1 MAGTEIAKAYVQII
15 PSADGIKGRLTEV
28 LGGEAESA
36 GNSAGL
42 NIAGAI
48 KGAIA
53 AAGIGALIKSTLSE
67 GSALQQ
73 SIGGIETLYKESS
86 DTMIKYANEA
96 YKTAGMSANDYM
108 QTSTSFAAALLKGVG
123 GDTAKAAE
131 AANTAII
138 DMSDNANKMGTS
150 MDSIQMAYQGFAKG
164 NYNMLDNLKLG
175 YGGTKTEME
184 RLLSDAQKLTGVKYD
199 LNNLSD
205 VYSAIH
211 VIQDE
216 LGVTGTTAREGATTF
231 EGSMSAMKAAAQN
244 LMGSIALGEDIGPK
258 LQALTESVF
267 TFVFDNL
274 MPMLG
279 NILSAVPG
287 LVVGIAEG
295 IVAGIPKILSVIT
308 NLVTEIAN
316 TLINYDWQGSAM
328 NFVTSLNS
336 GISTNLPQLLQS
348 GVEIITNLVSGLV
361 SALPNIISGAGII
374 ISGLITAIATSLPML
389 LQAGVDLILGILA
402 GFESGKVN
410 IALSMMDAIG
420 NIISTVMDAL
430 PELITAGI
438 QIITN
443 FITGMMSL
451 KGEAAQNTA
460 EVVSSLVQKIAEGIP
475 GFLEKGMEILNAL
488 IDGIGKALPQ
498 IIEAAIK
505 VIQQMANTLISTLPI
520 IIKTGVDIITSL
532 INGIAQNLPSL
543 VAKATEIMMEII
555 KTLVSNLPGILAT
568 GVQLIGALLSGIVQA
583 IPQILSAV
591 ANLALNIIKAIMVLP
606 AQLMQAG
613 GQMISS
619 LVSGIAGKVSS
630 VISEITKL
638 GSEIINKAKSINLT
652 EVGKNLIDGMV
663 NGIKGA
669 AGKVADAVKN
679 AAKNA
684 FDAVKGFFG
693 IHSPSR
699 LMRDEIGKY
708 IPAGIAEGINGN
720 AKSITF
726 DKVNARIMQEAHST
740 QLTMDSIEPSSNNGE
755 SFDILGNIT
764 EALSKFYIV
773 MDGKKV
779 GRIAS
784 PEVNRTLG
792 TTSSLELR
800 GAV

>member
-1 MAGTEIAKAYVQII
+1 LAGTELAKAYVQII
-15 PSADGIKGRLTEV
+15 PSADGIKGRLTEE

-96 YKTAGMSANDYM
+96 YKTAGMSADDYM

-287 LVVGIAEG
+287 LVAGIAEG

-316 TLINYDWQGSAM
+316 TLINYDWQGSAI

-374 ISGLITAIATSLPML
+374 ISGLITAIATALPML
-389 LQAGVDLILGILA
+389 LQAGVDLILGILS
-402 GFESGKVN
+402 GFESGKEN

-430 PELITAGI
+430 PGLITAGI

-451 KGEAAQNTA
+451 KGEAVQNTA
-460 EVVSSLVQKIAEGIP
+460 EIVSSLVQKIAEGIP
-475 GFLEKGMEILNAL
+475 GFLDKGIEILNAL
-488 IDGIGKALPQ
+488 IDGIGQALPQ
-498 IIEAAIK
+498 IIKAAIQ
-505 VIQQMANTLISTLPI
+505 VIQQMAESLISTLPI
-520 IIKTGVDIITSL
+520 IIKAGVDIITSL
-532 INGIAQNLPSL
+532 INGIAQNLPGL

-591 ANLALNIIKAIMVLP
+591 ANLALSIIKAIMVLP

-740 QLTMDSIEPSSNNGE
+740 QLTMDSIEPASNNGE
-755 SFDILGNIT
+755 SLDILGNIT

-779 GRIAS
+779 GKIAS

>member
-15 PSADGIKGRLTEV
+15 PSAEGIKGRLTEE

-36 GNSAGL
+36 GKSAGI

-48 KGAIA
+48 KGVIA

-73 SIGGIETLYKESS
+73 SIGGIETLYKKSS
-86 DTMIKYANEA
+86 ETMIKYANEA
-96 YKTAGMSANDYM
+96 YKTAGMSANNYM

-138 DMSDNANKMGTS
+138 DMSDNANKMGTA
-150 MDSIQMAYQGFAKG
+150 MNSIQMAYQGFAKG
-164 NYNMLDNLKLG
+164 NYGMLDNLKLG

-184 RLLSDAQKLTGVKYD
+184 RLLADAQKLTGVKYD
-199 LNNLSD
+199 INNLSD

-244 LMGSIALGEDIGPK
+244 LMGSIALGDDIGPK

-274 MPMLG
+274 IPMLG
-279 NILSAVPG
+279 NILSAVPE

-328 NFVTSLNS
+328 SFVTSLNS

-348 GVEIITNLVSGLV
+348 GVGIITNLVSGLV
-361 SALPNIISGAGII
+361 SALPNIISGAGVII
-374 ISGLITAIATSLPML
+374 NGLLSAIATALPML
-389 LQAGVDLILGILA
+389 LQAGADLILGVL
-402 GFESGKVN
+402 SGLEGGREN
-410 IALSMMDAIG
+410 ITLSMIDVIG
-420 NIISTVMDAL
+420 DIINTIMTAL
-430 PELITAGI
+430 PDLITAGI
-438 QIITN
+438 QIMTN
-443 FITGMMSL
+443 FITGMMSIN
-451 KGEAAQNTA
+451 GEAVGNITKII
-460 EVVSSLVQKIAEGIP
+460 SSLIKKIAEGIP
-475 GFLEKGMEILNAL
+475 GFLEKGMEILTAL

-498 IIEAAIK
+498 IIDTAIQ
-505 VIQQMANTLISTLPI
+505 VMQQMVGTLITELPTLI
-520 IIKTGVDIITSL
+520 TTGIEIITSL
-532 INGIAQNLPSL
+532 INGISQNLPGLL
-543 VAKATEIMMEII
+543 VKATEIMINLA
-555 KTLVSNLPGILAT
+555 KTLIANLPEILSIGI
-568 GVQLIGALLSGIVQA
+568 QIMGALLKGIVQSMPA
-583 IPQILSAV
+583 ILTAI
-591 ANLALNIIKAIMVLP
+591 ANLGLSILKSMFVLP

-613 GQMISS
+613 IQMISS
-619 LVSGIAGKVSS
+619 LARGIAGKVSG

-638 GSEIINKAKSINLT
+638 GREIISKVKSINL
-652 EVGKNLIDGMV
+652 VDIGKQLIEGLA

-669 AGKVADAVKN
+669 AGKVADAAKN
-679 AAKNA
+679 AAKDAFNA
-684 FDAVKGFFG
+684 AKSFLG

-740 QLTMDSIEPSSNNGE
+740 KLTMDSIDTTSGGSE
-755 SFDILGNIT
+755 SIDILGNIT
-764 EALSKFYIV
+764 DALSKFYIV

-784 PEVNRTLG
+784 PEINRTLG

>member
-15 PSADGIKGRLTEV
+15 PSADGIKGSLTEE

-42 NIAGAI
+42 NIVGAI

-53 AAGIGALIKSTLSE
+53 AAGIGALIKSTLGE

-86 DTMIKYANEA
+86 DTMVKYANEA

-138 DMSDNANKMGTS
+138 DMSDNANKMGSS

-199 LNNLSD
+199 MNNLSD

-295 IVAGIPKILSVIT
+295 IVAGIPKVLSVIT

-328 NFVTSLNS
+328 SFVTSLNS

-348 GVEIITNLVSGLV
+348 GVEIITNLVRGLV
-361 SALPNIISGAGII
+361 SALPNIISAAGTI
-374 ISGLITAIATSLPML
+374 ISGLITAIATALPML
-389 LQAGVDLILGILA
+389 LKSGADLILGILS
-402 GFESGKVN
+402 GFENGKVN
-410 IALSMMDAIG
+410 IALSMMDVIG

-438 QIITN
+438 QIITG

-451 KGEAAQNTA
+451 NGEAVGNTA
-460 EVVSSLVQKIAEGIP
+460 EIISSLVQKIADGIP
-475 GFLEKGMEILNAL
+475 EFLEKGMEILKAL
-488 IDGIGKALPQ
+488 IDGIGSALPQ
-498 IIEAAIK
+498 IIETAIQ
-505 VIQQMANTLISTLPI
+505 VIQNMVQALVSALPTI
-520 IIKTGVDIITSL
+520 ITTGIGIITSL

-543 VAKATEIMMEII
+543 VSKATEIIIEIV
-555 KTLVSNLPGILAT
+555 KTLVANLPGILAT
-568 GVQLIGALLSGIVQA
+568 GVQIIGALLSGLVQA
-583 IPQILSAV
+583 MPQILSAI
-591 ANLALNIIKAIMVLP
+591 ANLALSIVKAIMVLQT
-606 AQLMQAG
+606 QLMQAG
-613 GQMISS
+613 IQIIAG
-619 LVSGIAGKVSS
+619 LASGIAGKVSS
-630 VISEITKL
+630 VISEVTKL
-638 GSEIINKAKSINLT
+638 GSEIISTVKSINLIDI
-652 EVGKNLIDGMV
+652 GKQLIEGMA
-663 NGIKGA
+663 NGIKNA
-669 AGKVADAVKN
+669 AGKVAEAAKN
-679 AAKNA
+679 AAKEA
-684 FDAVKGFFG
+684 FEAAKNFLG

-726 DKVNARIMQEAHST
+726 DEVNARIMQEARST
-740 QLTMDSIEPSSNNGE
+740 QLTMDSIDTTSGGSE
-755 SFDILGNIT
+755 SIDILGNIT
-764 EALSKFYIV
+764 DALSKFYIV

-784 PEVNRTLG
+784 PEVNRALG
-792 TTSSLELR
+792 STSSLELR

>member
-1 MAGTEIAKAYVQII
+1 MAGTELAKAYVQII
-15 PSADGIKGRLTEV
+15 PSADGIKGRLTEE

-96 YKTAGMSANDYM
+96 YKTAGMSADDYM

-287 LVVGIAEG
+287 LVAGIAEG

-316 TLINYDWQGSAM
+316 TLINYDWQGSAI

-374 ISGLITAIATSLPML
+374 ISGLITAIATALPML
-389 LQAGVDLILGILA
+389 LQAGVDLILGILS
-402 GFESGKVN
+402 GFESGKEN

-430 PELITAGI
+430 PGLITAGI

-451 KGEAAQNTA
+451 KGEAVQNTA
-460 EVVSSLVQKIAEGIP
+460 EIVSSLVQKIAEGIP
-475 GFLEKGMEILNAL
+475 GFLDKGIEILNAL
-488 IDGIGKALPQ
+488 IDGIGQALPQ
-498 IIEAAIK
+498 IIKAAIQ
-505 VIQQMANTLISTLPI
+505 VIQQMAESLISTLPI
-520 IIKTGVDIITSL
+520 IIKAGVDIITSL
-532 INGIAQNLPSL
+532 INGIAQNLPGL

-591 ANLALNIIKAIMVLP
+591 ANLALSIIKAIMVLP

-740 QLTMDSIEPSSNNGE
+740 QLTMDSIEPASNNGE
-755 SFDILGNIT
+755 SLDILGNIT

-779 GRIAS
+779 GKIAS

>member
-15 PSADGIKGRLTEV
+15 PSADGIKGRLTEE

-42 NIAGAI
+42 NIVSAI

-96 YKTAGMSANDYM
+96 YKTAGMSANNYM

-150 MDSIQMAYQGFAKG
+150 MDSIQMAYQSFAKG
-164 NYNMLDNLKLG
+164 NYGMLDNLKLG

-184 RLLSDAQKLTGVKYD
+184 RLLADAQKLTGVKYD
-199 LNNLSD
+199 INNLSD

-244 LMGSIALGEDIGPK
+244 LMGSIALGDDIGPK

-274 MPMLG
+274 IPMFG
-279 NILSAVPG
+279 NILAAVPG
-287 LVVGIAEG
+287 LVIGIAEG
-295 IVAGIPKILSVIT
+295 IVAGTPKILSVIT

-328 NFVTSLNS
+328 SFVTSLNS

-348 GVEIITNLVSGLV
+348 GVGIITNLVSGLV
-361 SALPNIISGAGII
+361 SALPNIISGAGVII
-374 ISGLITAIATSLPML
+374 NGLLSAIATALPML
-389 LQAGVDLILGILA
+389 LQAGADLILGVL
-402 GFESGKVN
+402 SGLEGGREN
-410 IALSMMDAIG
+410 ITLSMIDVIG
-420 NIISTVMDAL
+420 DIINTIMTAL
-430 PELITAGI
+430 PDLITAGI
-438 QIITN
+438 QIMTN

-451 KGEAAQNTA
+451 NGEAVGNTA
-460 EVVSSLVQKIAEGIP
+460 EIMSNLVQKIADGIP
-475 GFLEKGMEILNAL
+475 EFLEKGMEILNAL
-488 IDGIGKALPQ
+488 IDGIVNSLPQ
-498 IIEAAIK
+498 IIETAIQ
-505 VIQQMANTLISTLPI
+505 VIKNIVEALVSALPTI
-520 IIKTGVDIITSL
+520 ITTGVEIITSL
-532 INGIAQNLPSL
+532 INGIAQNFPSL
-543 VAKATEIMMEII
+543 VSKATEIIMEIV

-568 GVQLIGALLSGIVQA
+568 GVQIIGALLSGLVQA
-583 IPQILSAV
+583 MPQILSAI
-591 ANLALNIIKAIMVLP
+591 ANLALSIVKAIMVLQT
-606 AQLMQAG
+606 QLMQAG
-613 GQMISS
+613 IQIIAG
-619 LVSGIAGKVSS
+619 LASGIAGKVSS

-638 GSEIINKAKSINLT
+638 ASEIINKVKSINL
-652 EVGKNLIDGMV
+652 VDIGKQLIEGLA

-669 AGKVADAVKN
+669 AGKVADAAKN
-679 AAKNA
+679 AAKDAFNA
-684 FDAVKGFFG
+684 AKSFLG

-726 DKVNARIMQEAHST
+726 DKVNARIMQEARST
-740 QLTMDSIEPSSNNGE
+740 QLTMDSIDTTSSGSE
-755 SFDILGNIT
+755 SIDILGNIT
-764 EALSKFYIV
+764 DALSKFYIV

-784 PEVNRTLG
+784 PEVNRALG
-792 TTSSLELR
+792 STSSLELR

>member
-15 PSADGIKGRLTEV
+15 PSADGIKGRLTEE

-199 LNNLSD
+199 MNNLSD

-279 NILSAVPG
+279 NILAAVPG

-295 IVAGIPKILSVIT
+295 IVAGIPKVLSVIT

-328 NFVTSLNS
+328 SFVTSLNS

-348 GVEIITNLVSGLV
+348 GVEIITNLVRGLV
-361 SALPNIISGAGII
+361 SALPNIISAAGTI
-374 ISGLITAIATSLPML
+374 ISGLITAIATALPML
-389 LQAGVDLILGILA
+389 LKSGADLILGILS

-438 QIITN
+438 QIITG

-451 KGEAAQNTA
+451 NGEAVGNTA
-460 EVVSSLVQKIAEGIP
+460 EIMSSLVQKISDGIP
-475 GFLEKGMEILNAL
+475 EFLEKGMEILNAL
-488 IDGIGKALPQ
+488 IDGI
-498 IIEAAIK
+498 
-505 VIQQMANTLISTLPI
+505 
-520 IIKTGVDIITSL
+520 
-532 INGIAQNLPSL
+532 
-543 VAKATEIMMEII
+543 
-555 KTLVSNLPGILAT
+555 
-568 GVQLIGALLSGIVQA
+568 
-583 IPQILSAV
+583 
-591 ANLALNIIKAIMVLP
+591 
-606 AQLMQAG
+606 
-613 GQMISS
+613 
-619 LVSGIAGKVSS
+619 
-630 VISEITKL
+630 
-638 GSEIINKAKSINLT
+638 
-652 EVGKNLIDGMV
+652 V
-663 NGIKGA
+663 N
-669 AGKVADAVKN
+669 
-679 AAKNA
+679 
-684 FDAVKGFFG
+684 
-693 IHSPSR
+693 
-699 LMRDEIGKY
+699 
-708 IPAGIAEGINGN
+708 
-720 AKSITF
+720 
-726 DKVNARIMQEAHST
+726 
-740 QLTMDSIEPSSNNGE
+740 
-755 SFDILGNIT
+755 
-764 EALSKFYIV
+764 
-773 MDGKKV
+773 
-779 GRIAS
+779 
-784 PEVNRTLG
+784 
-792 TTSSLELR
+792 
-800 GAV
+800 

>member
-15 PSADGIKGRLTEV
+15 PSADGIKGRLTEE

-131 AANTAII
+131 AANMAIV
-138 DMSDNANKMGTS
+138 DMSDNANKMGSS

-184 RLLSDAQKLTGVKYD
+184 RLLADAQKLTGVKYD

-274 MPMLG
+274 IPMLG
-279 NILSAVPG
+279 NILSVVPG

-308 NLVTEIAN
+308 NLVAEIAN

-328 NFVTSLNS
+328 SFVTSLNS

-348 GVEIITNLVSGLV
+348 GVEIITNLVRGLV

-374 ISGLITAIATSLPML
+374 INGLITAIATALPML
-389 LQAGVDLILGILA
+389 LQAGADLILGVL
-402 GFESGKVN
+402 SGLEGGREN
-410 IALSMMDAIG
+410 ITLSMIDVIG
-420 NIISTVMDAL
+420 DIINTIMTAL
-430 PELITAGI
+430 PDLITAGI
-438 QIITN
+438 QIMTN
-443 FITGMMSL
+443 FITGMMSIN
-451 KGEAAQNTA
+451 GEAVGNIAKII
-460 EVVSSLVQKIAEGIP
+460 SSLIKKIAEGIP
-475 GFLEKGMEILNAL
+475 GFLEKGMEILTAL

-498 IIEAAIK
+498 IIDTAIQ
-505 VIQQMANTLISTLPI
+505 VMQQMVGALITELPTLIT
-520 IIKTGVDIITSL
+520 TGIEIITSL
-532 INGIAQNLPSL
+532 INGISQNLPDLL
-543 VAKATEIMMEII
+543 VKATEIMINLA
-555 KTLVSNLPGILAT
+555 KTLIANLPEILSIGIQIM
-568 GVQLIGALLSGIVQA
+568 GVLLKGIVQSMPA
-583 IPQILSAV
+583 ILTAI
-591 ANLALNIIKAIMVLP
+591 ANLGLSILKSMFVLP

-613 GQMISS
+613 IQMISS
-619 LVSGIAGKVSS
+619 LARGIAGKVSG

-638 GSEIINKAKSINLT
+638 ASEIINKVKSINL
-652 EVGKNLIDGMV
+652 VDIGKQLIEGLA

-669 AGKVADAVKN
+669 AGKVADAAKN
-679 AAKNA
+679 AAKDAFNA
-684 FDAVKGFFG
+684 AKSFLG

-726 DKVNARIMQEAHST
+726 DKANARIMQEARST
-740 QLTMDSIEPSSNNGE
+740 QLTMDSIDTTSSGSE
-755 SFDILGNIT
+755 SIDILGNIT
-764 EALSKFYIV
+764 DALSKFYIV

-784 PEVNRTLG
+784 PEVNRALG
-792 TTSSLELR
+792 STSSLELR

>member
-15 PSADGIKGRLTEV
+15 PSADGIKGRLTEE

-42 NIAGAI
+42 NIVSAI

-67 GSALQQ
+67 GSALEQ

-96 YKTAGMSANDYM
+96 YKTAGMSANNYM

-150 MDSIQMAYQGFAKG
+150 MDSIQMAYQSFAKG
-164 NYNMLDNLKLG
+164 NYGMLDNLKLG

-184 RLLSDAQKLTGVKYD
+184 RLLADAQKLTGVKYD
-199 LNNLSD
+199 INNLSD

-244 LMGSIALGEDIGPK
+244 LMGSIALGDDIGPK

-274 MPMLG
+274 IPMLG
-279 NILSAVPG
+279 NILAAVPG
-287 LVVGIAEG
+287 LVIGIAEG

-328 NFVTSLNS
+328 SFVTSLNS

-348 GVEIITNLVSGLV
+348 GVGIITNLVSGLV
-361 SALPNIISGAGII
+361 SALPNIISAAGII
-374 ISGLITAIATSLPML
+374 ISGLITAIATALPML
-389 LQAGVDLILGILA
+389 LKSGADLILGILS

-438 QIITN
+438 QIITG

-451 KGEAAQNTA
+451 NGEAVGNTA
-460 EVVSSLVQKIAEGIP
+460 EIMSNLVQKIADGIP
-475 GFLEKGMEILNAL
+475 EFLEKGMEILNAL
-488 IDGIGKALPQ
+488 IDGIVNSLPQ
-498 IIEAAIK
+498 IIETAIQ
-505 VIQQMANTLISTLPI
+505 VIKNIVEALVSALPTI
-520 IIKTGVDIITSL
+520 ITTGIGIITSL

-543 VAKATEIMMEII
+543 VSKATEIIMEIV

-568 GVQLIGALLSGIVQA
+568 GVQIIGALLSGLVQA
-583 IPQILSAV
+583 MPQILSAI
-591 ANLALNIIKAIMVLP
+591 ANLALSIVKAIMVLQT
-606 AQLMQAG
+606 QLMQAG
-613 GQMISS
+613 IQIIAG
-619 LVSGIAGKVSS
+619 LASGIAGKVSS

-638 GSEIINKAKSINLT
+638 ASEIINKVKSINL
-652 EVGKNLIDGMV
+652 VDIGKQLIEGLA

-669 AGKVADAVKN
+669 AGKVADAAKN
-679 AAKNA
+679 AAKDAFNA
-684 FDAVKGFFG
+684 AKSFLG

-726 DKVNARIMQEAHST
+726 DKVNARIMQEARST
-740 QLTMDSIEPSSNNGE
+740 QLTMNSIDTTSSGSE
-755 SFDILGNIT
+755 SIDILGNIT
-764 EALSKFYIV
+764 DALSKFYIV

-784 PEVNRTLG
+784 PEVNRALG
-792 TTSSLELR
+792 STSSLELR

>member
-1 MAGTEIAKAYVQII
+1 LAGTEIAKAYVQII
-15 PSADGIKGRLTEV
+15 PSADGIKGRLTEE

-131 AANTAII
+131 AANMAIV
-138 DMSDNANKMGTS
+138 DMSDNANKMGSS

-184 RLLSDAQKLTGVKYD
+184 RLLADAQKLTGVKYD

-274 MPMLG
+274 IPMLG
-279 NILSAVPG
+279 NILSVVPG

-308 NLVTEIAN
+308 NLVAEIAN

-328 NFVTSLNS
+328 SFVTSLNS

-348 GVEIITNLVSGLV
+348 GVEIITNLVRGLV

-374 ISGLITAIATSLPML
+374 INGLITAIATALPML
-389 LQAGVDLILGILA
+389 LQAGADLILGVL
-402 GFESGKVN
+402 SGLEGGREN
-410 IALSMMDAIG
+410 ITLSMIDVIG
-420 NIISTVMDAL
+420 DIINTIMTAL
-430 PELITAGI
+430 PDLITAGI
-438 QIITN
+438 QIMTN
-443 FITGMMSL
+443 FITGMMSIN
-451 KGEAAQNTA
+451 GEAVGNIAKII
-460 EVVSSLVQKIAEGIP
+460 SSLIKKIAEGIP
-475 GFLEKGMEILNAL
+475 GFLEKGMEILTAL

-498 IIEAAIK
+498 IIDTAIQ
-505 VIQQMANTLISTLPI
+505 VMQQMVGALITELPTLIT
-520 IIKTGVDIITSL
+520 TGIEIITSL
-532 INGIAQNLPSL
+532 INGISQNLPDLL
-543 VAKATEIMMEII
+543 VKATEIMINLA
-555 KTLVSNLPGILAT
+555 KTLIANLPEILSIGIQIM
-568 GVQLIGALLSGIVQA
+568 GVLLKGIVQSMPA
-583 IPQILSAV
+583 ILTAI
-591 ANLALNIIKAIMVLP
+591 ANLGLSILKSMFVLP

-613 GQMISS
+613 IQMISS
-619 LVSGIAGKVSS
+619 LARGIAGKVSG

-638 GSEIINKAKSINLT
+638 ASEIINKVKSINL
-652 EVGKNLIDGMV
+652 VDIGKQLIEGLA

-669 AGKVADAVKN
+669 AGKVADAAKN
-679 AAKNA
+679 AAKDAFNA
-684 FDAVKGFFG
+684 AKSFLG

-726 DKVNARIMQEAHST
+726 DKANARIMQEARST
-740 QLTMDSIEPSSNNGE
+740 QLTMDSIDTTSSGSE
-755 SFDILGNIT
+755 SIDILGNIT
-764 EALSKFYIV
+764 DALSKFYIV

-784 PEVNRTLG
+784 PEVNRALG
-792 TTSSLELR
+792 STSSLELR

>member
-1 MAGTEIAKAYVQII
+1 MAGTELAKAYVQII
-15 PSADGIKGRLTEV
+15 PSADGIKGRLTEE

-96 YKTAGMSANDYM
+96 YKTAGMSADDYM

-287 LVVGIAEG
+287 LVAGIAEG

-316 TLINYDWQGSAM
+316 TLINYDWQGSAI

-361 SALPNIISGAGII
+361 SALPNIISAAGTI
-374 ISGLITAIATSLPML
+374 ISGLITAIATALPML
-389 LQAGVDLILGILA
+389 LKSGADLILGILS
-402 GFESGKVN
+402 GFESGKEN

-430 PELITAGI
+430 PGLITAGI

-451 KGEAAQNTA
+451 KGEAVQNTA
-460 EVVSSLVQKIAEGIP
+460 EIVSSLVQKIAEGIP
-475 GFLEKGMEILNAL
+475 GFLDKGIEILNAL
-488 IDGIGKALPQ
+488 IDGIGQALPQ
-498 IIEAAIK
+498 IIKAAIQ
-505 VIQQMANTLISTLPI
+505 VIQQMAESLISTLPI
-520 IIKTGVDIITSL
+520 IIKAGVDIITSL
-532 INGIAQNLPSL
+532 INGIAQNLPGL

-591 ANLALNIIKAIMVLP
+591 ANLALSIIKAIMVLP

-740 QLTMDSIEPSSNNGE
+740 QLTMDSIEPASNNGE
-755 SFDILGNIT
+755 SLDILGNIT

-779 GRIAS
+779 GKIAS

>member
-15 PSADGIKGRLTEV
+15 PSADGIKGRLTEE
-28 LGGEAESA
+28 LSGEAESA

-48 KGAIA
+48 KGASA

-67 GSALQQ
+67 GSALEQ

-96 YKTAGMSANDYM
+96 YKTAGMSANNYM

-138 DMSDNANKMGTS
+138 DMSDNANKMGSS

-164 NYNMLDNLKLG
+164 NYGMLDNLKLG

-184 RLLSDAQKLTGVKYD
+184 RLLADAQKLTGVKYD

-244 LMGSIALGEDIGPK
+244 LMGSIALGDDIGPK
-258 LQALTESVF
+258 LKALTESVF
-267 TFVFDNL
+267 TFVFDNFI
-274 MPMLG
+274 PMLG

-287 LVVGIAEG
+287 LIIGIAEG

-316 TLINYDWQGSAM
+316 TLINYDWQGLAM
-328 NFVTSLNS
+328 NFVSSLNS

-348 GVEIITNLVSGLV
+348 GVGLVTSLVSGLV
-361 SALPNIISGAGII
+361 SALPNIILGAGII
-374 ISGLITAIATSLPML
+374 INGLITAIATALPML
-389 LQAGVDLILGILA
+389 LQAGADLILGVL
-402 GFESGKVN
+402 SGLEGGREN
-410 IALSMMDAIG
+410 ITLSMIDVIG
-420 NIISTVMDAL
+420 DIINTIMTAL
-430 PELITAGI
+430 PDLITAGI
-438 QIITN
+438 QIMTN
-443 FITGMMSL
+443 FITGMMSIN
-451 KGEAAQNTA
+451 GEAVGNIAKII
-460 EVVSSLVQKIAEGIP
+460 SSLIKKIAEGIP
-475 GFLEKGMEILNAL
+475 GFLEKGMEILKAL

-498 IIEAAIK
+498 IIDTAIQ
-505 VIQQMANTLISTLPI
+505 VMQQMVGALITELPTLIT
-520 IIKTGVDIITSL
+520 TGIEIITSL
-532 INGIAQNLPSL
+532 INGISQNLPGLL
-543 VAKATEIMMEII
+543 VKATEIMINLA
-555 KTLVSNLPGILAT
+555 KTLIANLPEILSIGI
-568 GVQLIGALLSGIVQA
+568 QIMGALLKGIVQSMPA
-583 IPQILSAV
+583 ILTAI
-591 ANLALNIIKAIMVLP
+591 ANLGLSILKSMFVLP

-613 GQMISS
+613 IQMISS
-619 LVSGIAGKVSS
+619 LARGIAGKVSG

-638 GSEIINKAKSINLT
+638 GREIISKVKSINL
-652 EVGKNLIDGMV
+652 VDIGKQLIEGLA

-669 AGKVADAVKN
+669 AGKVADAAKN
-679 AAKNA
+679 AAKDAFNA
-684 FDAVKGFFG
+684 AKSFLG

-740 QLTMDSIEPSSNNGE
+740 KLTMDSINPVSSGSE
-755 SFDILGNIT
+755 SNDTLRNIT

-784 PEVNRTLG
+784 PEINRTLG

>member
-15 PSADGIKGRLTEV
+15 PSADGIKGRLTEE

-96 YKTAGMSANDYM
+96 YKTAGMSANNYM

-184 RLLSDAQKLTGVKYD
+184 RLLADAQKLTGVKYD
-199 LNNLSD
+199 INNLSD

-244 LMGSIALGEDIGPK
+244 LMGSIALGDDIGPK

-328 NFVTSLNS
+328 SFVSSLNS

-348 GVEIITNLVSGLV
+348 GVGIITNLVSGLV
-361 SALPNIISGAGII
+361 SALPNIISGAGVII
-374 ISGLITAIATSLPML
+374 NGLLSAIATALPML
-389 LQAGVDLILGILA
+389 LQAGADLILGVL
-402 GFESGKVN
+402 SGLEGGREN
-410 IALSMMDAIG
+410 ITLSMIDVIG
-420 NIISTVMDAL
+420 DIINTIMTAL
-430 PELITAGI
+430 PDLITAGI
-438 QIITN
+438 QIMTN
-443 FITGMMSL
+443 FITGMMSIN
-451 KGEAAQNTA
+451 GEAVGNITKII
-460 EVVSSLVQKIAEGIP
+460 SSLIKKIAEGIP
-475 GFLEKGMEILNAL
+475 GFLEKGMEILTAL

-498 IIEAAIK
+498 IIDTAIQ
-505 VIQQMANTLISTLPI
+505 VMQQMVGALITELPTLIT
-520 IIKTGVDIITSL
+520 TGIEIITSL
-532 INGIAQNLPSL
+532 INGISQNLPGLL
-543 VAKATEIMMEII
+543 VKATEIMINLA
-555 KTLVSNLPGILAT
+555 KTLIANLPEILSIGI
-568 GVQLIGALLSGIVQA
+568 QIMGALLKGIVQSMPA
-583 IPQILSAV
+583 ILTAI
-591 ANLALNIIKAIMVLP
+591 ANLGLSILKSMFVLP

-613 GQMISS
+613 IQMISS
-619 LVSGIAGKVSS
+619 LARGVAGKVSG

-638 GSEIINKAKSINLT
+638 GREIISKVKSINL
-652 EVGKNLIDGMV
+652 VDIGKQLIEGLA

-669 AGKVADAVKN
+669 AGKVADAAKN
-679 AAKNA
+679 AAKDAFNA
-684 FDAVKGFFG
+684 AKSFLG

-740 QLTMDSIEPSSNNGE
+740 KLTMDSIDTTSGGSE
-755 SFDILGNIT
+755 SIDILGNIT
-764 EALSKFYIV
+764 DALSKFYIV

-784 PEVNRTLG
+784 PEINRTLG

>member
-15 PSADGIKGRLTEV
+15 PSADGIKGRLTEE

-199 LNNLSD
+199 MNNLSD

-258 LQALTESVF
+258 IQALTESVF

-295 IVAGIPKILSVIT
+295 IVAGIPKVLSVIT

-316 TLINYDWQGSAM
+316 MLINYDWQGSAM
-328 NFVTSLNS
+328 SFVTSLNS

-348 GVEIITNLVSGLV
+348 GVGIITNLVSGLV

-374 ISGLITAIATSLPML
+374 ISGLITAIATALPML
-389 LQAGVDLILGILA
+389 LQAGVDLILGILS

-430 PELITAGI
+430 PGLITAGI
-438 QIITN
+438 QIITG

-451 KGEAAQNTA
+451 NGEAVGNTA
-460 EVVSSLVQKIAEGIP
+460 EIMSSLVQKIADGIP
-475 GFLEKGMEILNAL
+475 EFLEKGMEILNAL
-488 IDGIGKALPQ
+488 IDGIVNSLPQ
-498 IIEAAIK
+498 IIETAIQ
-505 VIQQMANTLISTLPI
+505 VIQNMVEALVSALPTI
-520 IIKTGVDIITSL
+520 ITTGVEIMTSL
-532 INGIAQNLPSL
+532 INGISQNLPSL
-543 VAKATEIMMEII
+543 VSKATEIIIEIV
-555 KTLVSNLPGILAT
+555 KTLIANLPGILAT
-568 GVQLIGALLSGIVQA
+568 GVQIIGALLSGLVQA
-583 IPQILSAV
+583 MPQILSAI
-591 ANLALNIIKAIMVLP
+591 ANLALSIVKSIMVLQT
-606 AQLMQAG
+606 QLMQAG
-613 GQMISS
+613 IQIIAG
-619 LVSGIAGKVSS
+619 LASGIAGKVSS

-740 QLTMDSIEPSSNNGE
+740 RLTMDSIEPASNNGE
-755 SFDILGNIT
+755 SLDILGNIT

-784 PEVNRTLG
+784 PEVNHTLG

>member
-15 PSADGIKGRLTEV
+15 PSADGIKGRLTEE

-374 ISGLITAIATSLPML
+374 ISGLITAIATALPML
-389 LQAGVDLILGILA
+389 LQAGVDLILGILS
-402 GFESGKVN
+402 GFESGKEN

-430 PELITAGI
+430 PGLITAGI

-451 KGEAAQNTA
+451 KGEAVQNTA
-460 EVVSSLVQKIAEGIP
+460 EIVSSLVQKIAEGIP
-475 GFLEKGMEILNAL
+475 GFLDKGIEILNAL
-488 IDGIGKALPQ
+488 IDGIGQALPQ
-498 IIEAAIK
+498 IIKAAIQ
-505 VIQQMANTLISTLPI
+505 VIQQMAESLISTLPI
-520 IIKTGVDIITSL
+520 IIKAGVDIITSL
-532 INGIAQNLPSL
+532 INGIAQNLPGL

-591 ANLALNIIKAIMVLP
+591 ANLALSIIKAIMVLP

-740 QLTMDSIEPSSNNGE
+740 QLTMDSIEPASNNGE
-755 SFDILGNIT
+755 SLDILGNIT

-779 GRIAS
+779 GKIAS

>member
-15 PSADGIKGRLTEV
+15 PSADGIRGRLAEE

-36 GNSAGL
+36 GKSAGI
-42 NIAGAI
+42 NIVGAI
-48 KGAIA
+48 KGVIA
-53 AAGIGALIKSTLSE
+53 AAGIGTLIKSALSE

-73 SIGGIETLYKESS
+73 SIGGIETLYKESA
-86 DTMIKYANEA
+86 DTMLKYADEA

-150 MDSIQMAYQGFAKG
+150 MDSIQMAYQSFAKG
-164 NYNMLDNLKLG
+164 NYGMLDNLKLG

-184 RLLSDAQKLTGVKYD
+184 RLLADAQKLTGVKYD
-199 LNNLSD
+199 INNLSD

-244 LMGSIALGEDIGPK
+244 LMGSIALGDDIGPK

-274 MPMLG
+274 IPMLG
-279 NILSAVPG
+279 NILAAVPG
-287 LVVGIAEG
+287 LVIGIAEG

-328 NFVTSLNS
+328 SFVSSLNS

-348 GVEIITNLVSGLV
+348 GVGIVTSLVSGLM

-374 ISGLITAIATSLPML
+374 INGLITAIATALPML
-389 LQAGVDLILGILA
+389 LQAGADLILGVL
-402 GFESGKVN
+402 SGLEGGREN
-410 IALSMMDAIG
+410 ITLSMIDVIG
-420 NIISTVMDAL
+420 DIINTIMTAL
-430 PELITAGI
+430 PDLITAGI
-438 QIITN
+438 QIMTN
-443 FITGMMSL
+443 FITGMMSINS
-451 KGEAAQNTA
+451 EAVGNIAKII
-460 EVVSSLVQKIAEGIP
+460 SSLIKKIAEGIP
-475 GFLEKGMEILNAL
+475 GFLEKGMEILTAL

-498 IIEAAIK
+498 IIDTAIQVMQK
-505 VIQQMANTLISTLPI
+505 MVGALITELPTLIT
-520 IIKTGVDIITSL
+520 TGIEIITSL
-532 INGIAQNLPSL
+532 INGISQNLPGL
-543 VAKATEIMMEII
+543 VLKATEIMINLA
-555 KTLVSNLPGILAT
+555 KTLIANLPEILSTGI
-568 GVQLIGALLSGIVQA
+568 QIMGALLKGIVQSM
-583 IPQILSAV
+583 PEIL
-591 ANLALNIIKAIMVLP
+591 KAIVNLGLSILKSMFILP
-606 AQLMQAG
+606 AQLMQVG
-613 GQMISS
+613 VQMISS
-619 LVSGIAGKVSS
+619 LTRGIAGKVSG

-638 GSEIINKAKSINLT
+638 GREIISEVKSINL
-652 EVGKNLIDGMV
+652 VDIGKQLIEGLA

-669 AGKVADAVKN
+669 AGKVADAAKN
-679 AAKNA
+679 AAKDAFNA
-684 FDAVKGFFG
+684 AKSFLG

-740 QLTMDSIEPSSNNGE
+740 KLTMDSIDPVSSHSE
-755 SFDILGNIT
+755 SIDTLRNIT

-784 PEVNRTLG
+784 PEINRTLG

>member
-15 PSADGIKGRLTEV
+15 PSADGIKGRLAEE

-36 GNSAGL
+36 GKSAGI

-48 KGAIA
+48 KGVIA
-53 AAGIGALIKSTLSE
+53 TAGIGALIKSSLSE

-73 SIGGIETLYKESS
+73 SIGGIETLYKESA
-86 DTMIKYANEA
+86 DTMLKYADEA

-184 RLLSDAQKLTGVKYD
+184 RLLADAQKLTGVKYD
-199 LNNLSD
+199 MNNLSD

-244 LMGSIALGEDIGPK
+244 LMGSIALGDDIGPK
-258 LQALTESVF
+258 LQALAESVF
-267 TFVFDNL
+267 TFVFDNFI
-274 MPMLG
+274 PMFE

-287 LVVGIAEG
+287 LIVGIAEG

-316 TLINYDWQGSAM
+316 TLINYDWQGSATS
-328 NFVTSLNS
+328 FVTSLNS

-374 ISGLITAIATSLPML
+374 ISGLITAIATALPML
-389 LQAGVDLILGILA
+389 LQAGVDLILGILS
-402 GFESGKVN
+402 GFESGKEN

-430 PELITAGI
+430 PGLITAGI

-451 KGEAAQNTA
+451 KGEAVQNTT
-460 EVVSSLVQKIAEGIP
+460 EIVSSLVQKIAEGIP
-475 GFLEKGMEILNAL
+475 GFLDKGIEILNAL
-488 IDGIGKALPQ
+488 IDGIGQALPQ
-498 IIEAAIK
+498 IIKAAIQ
-505 VIQQMANTLISTLPI
+505 VIQQMAESLISTLPI
-520 IIKTGVDIITSL
+520 IIKAGVDIITSL
-532 INGIAQNLPSL
+532 INGIAQNLPGL

-591 ANLALNIIKAIMVLP
+591 ANLALSIIKAIMVLP

-638 GSEIINKAKSINLT
+638 GSEIINKAKSINLI

-669 AGKVADAVKN
+669 AGKVVDAVKN
-679 AAKNA
+679 AAQNA

-740 QLTMDSIEPSSNNGE
+740 RLTMDSIEPASNNGE
-755 SFDILGNIT
+755 SLDILGNIT

-784 PEVNRTLG
+784 PEVNHTLG